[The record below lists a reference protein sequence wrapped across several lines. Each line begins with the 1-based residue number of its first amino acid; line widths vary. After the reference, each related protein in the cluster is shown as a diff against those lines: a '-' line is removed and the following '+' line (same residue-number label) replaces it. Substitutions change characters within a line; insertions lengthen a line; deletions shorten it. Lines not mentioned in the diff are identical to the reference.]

1 MRLAQAL
8 ILRADYQRRVEQ
20 LKQRL
25 LNNARVQ
32 EGDTPSEDPQALLAE
47 LRRVVAEL
55 VSLIQRINQTNAQ
68 TQFGEGGTT
77 LADALAQRDMLK
89 IQSGIFRELAQAATL
104 KQDRYSKSEVK
115 FRSSVN
121 VAEIQH
127 EADEF
132 ARAFREL
139 DAQIQ
144 EANWRTDLRE

>member
-8 ILRADYQRRVEQ
+8 ILRADYQKRVEQ

-25 LNNARVQ
+25 LNNAKVQ
-32 EGDTPSEDPQALLAE
+32 EGDTPSEDPQTLLSE
-47 LRRVVAEL
+47 LSRLADDL

-68 TQFGEGGTT
+68 TQFEEGKT
-77 LADALAQRDMLK
+77 LADALARRDMLK
-89 IQSGIFRELAQAATL
+89 IRHGVYRDLAEAATI

-115 FRSSVN
+115 FQSTVN

-127 EADEF
+127 QADEF
-132 ARAFREL
+132 AKAYRDL

-144 EANWRTDLRE
+144 EANWRTDIVE

>member
-32 EGDTPSEDPQALLAE
+32 EGDTPSEDPQELLSE
-47 LRRVVAEL
+47 LHHLADDL

-68 TQFGEGGTT
+68 TQLEPGLT

-89 IQSGIFRELAQAATL
+89 IQHGIYRDLAQAATI

-115 FRSSVN
+115 FQSSVN
-121 VAEIQH
+121 VSAIQH
-127 EADEF
+127 QADEF
-132 ARAFREL
+132 AKAYREL
-139 DAQIQ
+139 DAKIQ
-144 EANWRTDLRE
+144 EANWRTDVIE

>member
-8 ILRADYQRRVEQ
+8 ILRADNQKRVEQ

-32 EGDTPSEDPQALLAE
+32 EGEAPSEDPQALLSE
-47 LRRVVAEL
+47 LERVVAEL
-55 VSLIQRINQTNAQ
+55 LRLIQRINQTNAQ
-68 TQFGEGGTT
+68 TRLDADQT
-77 LADALAQRDMLK
+77 LADALARRDLLK
-89 IQSGIFRELAQAATL
+89 VQHAIYRELAQAATL

-121 VAEIQH
+121 VASIQQQ
-127 EADEF
+127 ADEF
-132 ARAFREL
+132 AKAFREL

-144 EANWRTDLRE
+144 EANWRTDLVE